1 VKRQFT
7 IPGSPEA
14 IPEARQKILD
24 FLEQQGCPEE
34 SAFEVGMAVQEALAN
49 AVVHGC
55 NSDPGRM
62 VRVAVTSDASG
73 VSIVI
78 HDPGPGF
85 DPGQVRDVTSSEGR
99 VAHGGRGI
107 PMMKAYMDE
116 VSYSDGGREVRM
128 RKNCVQRNAQTA

>member
-1 VKRQFT
+1 VQRLFS

-14 IPEARQKILD
+14 IPGARQKILD
-24 FLEQQGCPEE
+24 FLGQQGCPEE

-55 NSDPGRM
+55 NSDPSLT
-62 VRVAVTSDASG
+62 VRVAVASDASG

-85 DPGQVRDVTSSEGR
+85 EPERVQDASSASGR
-99 VAHGGRGI
+99 VAQGGRGI
-107 PMMKAYMDE
+107 PMMRAYMDD
-116 VSYSDGGREVRM
+116 VSFSDGGREVRM
-128 RKNCVQRNAQTA
+128 SKNCMQRNAQTA